1 LHGSSGSISTGGKI
15 PVDLE
20 TLPMMLKFGII
31 LDNDFHN
38 VGQSPTSEG
47 CKTQA

>member
-1 LHGSSGSISTGGKI
+1 MSIRI

-31 LDNDFHN
+31 LDNDLHSI
-38 VGQSPTSEG
+38 GQSATLLHLDG
-47 CKTQA
+47 LKAVMF